1 MSYDI
6 SVCLMNLYNKFEDEK
21 IDFQLPE
28 TLEFDETEKLIC
40 NRFKDIDFQLKN
52 DDTAEIIFS
61 RSFLNNPEENNK
73 TNLHWYWIGEVLKK
87 KYKYVAMERL
97 NKDYNSVEAEIQGE
111 SSLVY
116 FTAVAFGKREEIDIS
131 YFKFIIWKKE
141 LDFRIDYNR
150 KLRQYFDI

>member
-1 MSYDI
+1 MNYNI

-61 RSFLNNPEENNK
+61 NSFLNNPEGNNK
-73 TNLHWYWIGEVLKK
+73 KNLHWYWIGEVLKK

-116 FTAVAFGKREEIDIS
+116 FTEVAFGKREEIDIS